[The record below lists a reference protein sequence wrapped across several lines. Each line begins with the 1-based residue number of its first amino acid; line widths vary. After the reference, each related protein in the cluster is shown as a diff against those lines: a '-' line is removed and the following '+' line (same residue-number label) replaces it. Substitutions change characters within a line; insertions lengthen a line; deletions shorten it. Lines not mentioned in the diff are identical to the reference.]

1 MIKDVGFSF
10 IMKHKINE
18 KSKTFTIRNYFSG
31 IESMYN
37 VVEKARDNFFVKD

>member
-10 IMKHKINE
+10 IMKHKIN
-18 KSKTFTIRNYFSG
+18 KKFKTFTILNYFSG
-31 IESMYN
+31 IGSMYN